1 MLRYLNHPALN
12 RTFFIRLTIY
22 ILKPLHD
29 RFMVLILHL
38 PKSRENTDTLRLV
51 DIRYVKHIPELL
63 FSCLVKQCDTF
74 CSLINPAVHPGI
86 PHLNGSYRCRIWS
99 LCMNKKLILESVP
112 VKPCRSLQIVCPCIC
127 ILRNAFGCIFCHIRN
142 IIIFVR
148 HLYLLLFLWKF
159 HVETV
164 LKAASRIALCVRVG
178 I

>member
-142 IIIFVR
+142 IIIFVC

-164 LKAASRIALCVRVG
+164 LEAASRIALCVRV
-178 I
+178 